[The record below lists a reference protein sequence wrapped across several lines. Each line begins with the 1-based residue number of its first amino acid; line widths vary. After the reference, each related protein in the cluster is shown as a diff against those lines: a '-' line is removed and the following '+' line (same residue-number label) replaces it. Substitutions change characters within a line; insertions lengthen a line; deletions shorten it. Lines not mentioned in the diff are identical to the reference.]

1 MAGKYSF
8 AAAALLNMILLS
20 GRSVDGFVNHH
31 PKTGSWK
38 AGMGSLQAKGV
49 SVCVFIRVFMDW
61 TVMYGL
67 VFFYLF
73 VC

>member
-49 SVCVFIRVFMDW
+49 SVCLYV
-61 TVMYGL
+61 YS
-67 VFFYLF
+67 
-73 VC
+73 